1 MAADG
6 HQSGWV
12 AAGSRD
18 FGFNVVGLA
27 FNLPALRRMTEIEPL
42 TSVLA
47 NAATYVKRCI
57 LEHTYTLITGL
68 HDAGVDFVVVG
79 MVAGQIT
86 DHG

>member
-1 MAADG
+1 
-6 HQSGWV
+6 
-12 AAGSRD
+12 
-18 FGFNVVGLA
+18 
-27 FNLPALRRMTEIEPL
+27 MTEIEPL